1 MANILHRIGI
11 PKTTLEAV
19 YNLIATA
26 RGIETWWTTN
36 VVGESKIGNELQFI
50 FGGEDGPIF
59 KIIELEQNKKVL
71 WKCIFG
77 PPEWIETHIE
87 FIIEQQND
95 EVVLLFRHTDWK
107 EEVDFMHHCSTQ
119 WAYFLIELRNH
130 LAKVRT
136 ARPYGNKNFESISD
150 WTK

>member
-19 YNLIATA
+19 YNLIATT

-71 WKCIFG
+71 WKCIVG

-87 FIIEQQND
+87 FII
-95 EVVLLFRHTDWK
+95 
-107 EEVDFMHHCSTQ
+107 
-119 WAYFLIELRNH
+119 
-130 LAKVRT
+130 
-136 ARPYGNKNFESISD
+136 
-150 WTK
+150 